1 MQEDVFTEAEVAA
14 CIAPV
19 STFDPNYLDF
29 YNFLEGIV
37 RVANARPWT
46 EEEQKE
52 YQHFENKIDRIC
64 NLLEEQYYEECNPK
78 FEQIRE
84 NFEHE
89 RRYQPRIVVPDTEED
104 GDSDEDEL
112 Q

>member
-1 MQEDVFTEAEVAA
+1 M
-14 CIAPV
+14 
-19 STFDPNYLDF
+19 
-29 YNFLEGIV
+29 
-37 RVANARPWT
+37 
-46 EEEQKE
+46 
-52 YQHFENKIDRIC
+52 
-64 NLLEEQYYEECNPK
+64 LEEQYYEECNPK
-78 FEQIRE
+78 FEQIRD